1 MSQPILSIGII
12 FKNDIRCIERCLSS
26 LAPLRKALPCQLV
39 MADTGSADGSRAVA
53 EQYADVLF
61 DFPWVNDFAAARNA
75 VLDRCTGDWCLTVDT
90 DEWLDPSI
98 EELLSFFKSG
108 EREKFDVGSL
118 IVRNYYDKQLR
129 DYGDFFAVRLAQRRG
144 GQLRYTGA
152 IHEVFSF
159 PYEARPQHIVLSRT
173 ILHHDGYA
181 EMTPGYMRDK
191 HRRNMALLRNELKR
205 APQDLRILGYCMDSA
220 ETPEEKLDY
229 ARQAYTILRGAQGEP
244 QVDRIL
250 AYQKCMRVFYNN
262 KKFDRVRECYNT
274 WKAYSPESALLRLD
288 GETLAAAAAYYQDDY
303 QATMEHLENRRQA
316 LEEMESR
323 ADLRRS
329 DRLYAQY
336 DTTDRRWRSDL
347 QAVAF
352 HALCVLQRYGEA
364 DELLREAK
372 PGELRTKD
380 RGFVVMELLKHPEQL
395 PSGAV
400 FLRRCWEF
408 YQDEAAWKEA
418 GEDFDRL
425 QAFGDFISML
435 LNYLDR
441 TGPEGWA
448 LLAGMGDTA
457 PGRSAR
463 IVQSNDAET
472 IAGEWAQ
479 VTDWR
484 QMFPQAYLHTL
495 ELRLPLPE
503 SFYQQN
509 AEQLAA
515 LAAELGK
522 QVLLPRTALD
532 WLSHIDPPATPGQLA
547 WQLDLATAALCTPG
561 WNKDVPVG
569 QGLCEQYAV
578 LSATWLDNVYNPE
591 LLNAEDVAVL
601 PGMHRFA
608 WQLRQALAAWEK
620 GDELGYVR
628 GLGAALDAAPAMKE
642 TVDFLLEHK
651 PKTAAQRQLEELAE
665 QVKAILSRYAPDDPA
680 VAALKASPAYQ
691 KVAPL
696 LCQQGA
702 SEAAP
707 QTPNDTPAPPE
718 ALEEAL
724 AGSRQEIAASAL
736 KSLGRWGADAQKVRL
751 DYWKKFPLWGKN
763 EGEVTANLS
772 AALSEHGRDFRWLF
786 GRLGDE
792 QSRRVLTAVVRNWRY
807 YEMEPLERVADNEN
821 DDYFDRALLHC
832 DENEVVADLG
842 AYVGDTFLSYVK
854 NYGSMAYRR
863 YYCYEITK
871 ESFDVLRRVTAA
883 YPRVVLRRKGAGA
896 APGVMKMETGADA
909 SANGLAENTG
919 AAGADTVDIVPLD
932 QDITEPLTLIK
943 MDIEGMEQ
951 AALRGCEGHIRRQ
964 RPKLAL
970 SVYHNFEDIW
980 KLPRMIDEMA
990 PGYRFYLRYHGG
1002 DAWPSEITLLA
1013 LPPEENGAENE
1024 GGAR

>member
-1 MSQPILSIGII
+1 MNTPILSIGII

-26 LAPLRKALPCQLV
+26 LEPLRKALPCQLV
-39 MADTGSADGSRAVA
+39 MADTGSTDGSRAVA
-53 EQYADVLF
+53 ERYADILI
-61 DFPWVNDFAAARNA
+61 DFPWVDDFAAARNA
-75 VLDRCTGDWCLTVDT
+75 VLDRCTGEWYLTVDT
-90 DEWLDPSI
+90 DEWLDPQF
-98 EELLSFFKSG
+98 EELTNFMKSDEQG
-108 EREKFDVGSL
+108 KYDLANL
-118 IVRNYYDKQLR
+118 IQRNYQDR
-129 DYGDFFAVRLAQRRG
+129 EMRSYGDFFAMRLGRRRKG
-144 GQLRYTGA
+144 KLRYEGT
-152 IHEVFSF
+152 IHEVLAFTD
-159 PYEARPQHIVLSRT
+159 RPAKSVRALPNVL
-173 ILHHDGYA
+173 LHHDGYLNV
-181 EMTPGYMRDK
+181 TDK
-191 HRRNMALLRNELKR
+191 HIEEKKKRNMVLLRR
-205 APQDLRILGYCMDSA
+205 ALEKEPKNLRTLLHCIDSA
-220 ETPEEKLDY
+220 ETEWEEEKY
-229 ARQAYTILRGAQGEP
+229 VERAERILRDERRQ
-244 QVDRIL
+244 QKTFNMI
-250 AYQKCMRVFYNN
+250 AYQKCMQSHYMRQ
-262 KKFDRVRECYNT
+262 RMGQALRCYEE
-274 WKAYSPESALLRLD
+274 WKAVYAGRSALLQLD
-288 GETLAAAAAYYQDDY
+288 GEAIAAIASYVRDEFEAALEHIAQYYQ
-303 QATMEHLENRRQA
+303 AVERKKGG
-316 LEEMESR
+316 
-323 ADLRRS
+323 ADLNYS

-336 DTTDRRWRSDL
+336 NTDNEQWRSNL
-347 QAVAF
+347 RAIEFQS
-352 HALCVLQRYGEA
+352 LCKLERFAEA
-364 DELLREAK
+364 DSLLQNIDIKELK
-372 PGELRTKD
+372 FKD
-380 RGFVVMELLKHPEQL
+380 RGSMVMEVLKQPERLRQ
-395 PSGAV
+395 SAD
-400 FLRRCWEF
+400 FLRRNWDF
-408 YQDEAAWKEA
+408 FLDEAAWRQT
-418 GEDFDRL
+418 GEEDSR
-425 QAFGDFISML
+425 QIAMGDFIKML
-435 LNYLDR
+435 LNYLSRAGRD
-441 TGPEGWA
+441 GWNV
-448 LLAGMGDTA
+448 LEQMGDCA

-463 IVQSNDAET
+463 IVLSDDAGA
-472 IAGEWAQ
+472 IAREWAH
-479 VTDWR
+479 VADWE
-484 QMFPQAYLHTL
+484 QMFPQAYLHTM

-503 SFYQQN
+503 GFYRQN
-509 AEQLAA
+509 SEQMSALAAA
-515 LAAELGK
+515 LAK
-522 QVLLPRTALD
+522 QPSLPRTTLD
-532 WLSHIDPPATPGQLA
+532 WLDHIDPPATPGQLA
-547 WQLDLATAALCTPG
+547 WQLDLAIAALRAHG
-561 WNKDVPVG
+561 WTDDVPVG
-569 QGLCEQYAV
+569 QGLCAHYAA

-608 WQLRQALAAWEK
+608 WQLRQALAAWES

-628 GLGAALDAAPAMKE
+628 GLRAALDAAPAMKE

-696 LCQQGA
+696 LKEA
-702 SEAAP
+702 FPAAAP
-707 QTPNDTPAPPE
+707 QETTPVSPKP
-718 ALEEAL
+718 LEEAL
-724 AGSRQEIAASAL
+724 AGTRQEIAASAL

-786 GRLGDE
+786 DRLGDE

-990 PGYRFYLRYHGG
+990 PEYRFYLRYHGG

>member
-53 EQYADVLF
+53 ERYADVLF
-61 DFPWVNDFAAARNA
+61 DFTWVNDFAAARNA
-75 VLDRCTGDWCLTVDT
+75 VLDRCIGDWYLTVDT
-90 DEWLDPSI
+90 DEWLDPDI
-98 EELLSFFKSG
+98 GELESFLKSG
-108 EREKFDVGSL
+108 ERKRFDVGSVV
-118 IVRNYYDKQLR
+118 VRNYYDKQLR
-129 DYGDFFAVRLAQRRG
+129 DYGDFIAMRLAQRRG
-144 GQLRYTGA
+144 GKLRYKGA
-152 IHEVFSF
+152 IHETFAFTEGESLRKIVFDST
-159 PYEARPQHIVLSRT
+159 VLQ
-173 ILHHDGYA
+173 HDGYM
-181 EMTPGYMRDK
+181 ELNPERMREK
-191 HRRNMALLRNELKR
+191 LQRNMALLRVELTREPKS
-205 APQDLRILGYCMDSA
+205 LRILDYCMDSA

-229 ARQAYTILRGAQGEP
+229 ADRAWEILSCPQGNGP
-244 QVDRIL
+244 IDIIL
-250 AYQKCMRVFYNN
+250 AYHKCMKVYYNN
-262 KKFDRVRECYNT
+262 RKFDRVLECYNV

-288 GETLAAAAAYYQDDY
+288 GETFAAMAAYYIDDY
-303 QATMEHLENRRQA
+303 PTALNHIRNRWPA
-316 LEEMESR
+316 LEEIESH
-323 ADLRRS
+323 ADLRRQ
-329 DRLYAQY
+329 DRLYSQY
-336 DTTDRRWRSDL
+336 DTTGQRWNSNVE
-347 QAVAF
+347 AVVF
-352 HALCVLQRYGEA
+352 HSLCNLKRFDEA
-364 DELLREAK
+364 DKLLCDTK
-372 PGELRTKD
+372 PGELQTKD
-380 RGFVVMELLKHPEQL
+380 RGFVVMELLRHPEQL

-425 QAFGDFISML
+425 QVFGDFISML

-495 ELRLPLPE
+495 ELGLPLPE

-522 QVLLPRTALD
+522 RVLLPRAALD

-547 WQLDLATAALCTPG
+547 WQLDLATAALRAPG

-642 TVDFLLEHK
+642 TVDFLLAHK

-696 LCQQGA
+696 LKEA
-702 SEAAP
+702 VPAAAP
-707 QTPNDTPAPPE
+707 QETTPVSPKP
-718 ALEEAL
+718 LEEAL
-724 AGSRQEIAASAL
+724 AGTRQEIAASIRQN
-736 KSLGRWGADAQKVRL
+736 LGRWGADAQKVRL

-772 AALSEHGRDFRWLF
+772 AALAEHGQDFRWLF
-786 GRLGDE
+786 DRLGDE

-951 AALRGCEGHIRRQ
+951 AALQGCAGHIRQ
-964 RPKLAL
+964 ERPKLAL

-990 PGYRFYLRYHGG
+990 PEYRFYLRYHGG

-1013 LPPEENGAENE
+1013 LPPEQNNKE
-1024 GGAR
+1024 G

>member
-1 MSQPILSIGII
+1 MNTPILSIGII

-75 VLDRCTGDWCLTVDT
+75 VLDRCTGDWYLTVDT
-90 DEWLDPSI
+90 DEWLDPKFY
-98 EELLSFFKSG
+98 ELVDFLKSNKQ
-108 EREKFDVGSL
+108 EQYDLASL
-118 IVRNYYDKQLR
+118 IQRNYQDKNLR
-129 DYGDFFAVRLAQRRG
+129 DYGDFFTVRLARRRG
-144 GQLRYTGA
+144 GKLRYEGA
-152 IHEVFSF
+152 IHEVLTFSDRLAKSCRAF
-159 PYEARPQHIVLSRT
+159 AQV
-173 ILHHDGYA
+173 ILHHDGYVDVS
-181 EMTPGYMRDK
+181 PK
-191 HRRNMALLRNELKR
+191 HIEEKKKRNMKLLRAELEKDPR
-205 APQDLRILGYCMDSA
+205 NIRVLLHCIDSA
-220 ETPEEKLDY
+220 ETDEEEQKY
-229 ARQAYTILRGAQGEP
+229 VEKTEAILKSQQNEQP
-244 QVDRIL
+244 VFSII
-250 AYQKCMRVFYNN
+250 AYQKCMQVHYNSRRM
-262 KKFDRVRECYNT
+262 DRVLQCYEA
-274 WKAYSPESALLRLD
+274 WKVYSPGSALLRLD
-288 GETLAAAAAYYQDDY
+288 GEAMAAIACYDRDEYVAAIDHIQKY
-303 QATMEHLENRRQA
+303 RQA
-316 LEEMESR
+316 LREKENGN
-323 ADLRRS
+323 DLQCI

-336 DTTDRRWRSDL
+336 NTDNSRWRSNL
-347 QAVAF
+347 RSIEFQS
-352 HALCVLQRYGEA
+352 LCRMEKFAEA
-364 DELLREAK
+364 DRLLRETRL
-372 PGELRTKD
+372 EDLRFVD
-380 RGFVVMELLKHPEQL
+380 RGGIVLELLKQPERL
-395 PSGAV
+395 VESAD
-400 FLRRCWEF
+400 FLGRCWDLCL
-408 YQDEAAWKEA
+408 DEQKWKEM
-418 GEDFDRL
+418 GETENRPD
-425 QAFGDFISML
+425 AVSDFIKMI
-435 LNYLDR
+435 LNYLQRSGQD
-441 TGPEGWA
+441 GWE
-448 LLAGMGDTA
+448 LLAQMGERA
-457 PGRSAR
+457 PARSAR
-463 IVQSNDAET
+463 IVLSDNPET
-472 IAGEWAQ
+472 ITREWESVVA
-479 VTDWR
+479 WE

-495 ELRLPLPE
+495 ELRLPLPDG
-503 SFYQQN
+503 FYRQTSERM
-509 AEQLAA
+509 ATLAAA
-515 LAAELGK
+515 LAKEPA
-522 QVLLPRTALD
+522 LPRAALD

-547 WQLDLATAALCTPG
+547 WQLDLATAALRAPG

-591 LLNAEDVAVL
+591 LLNAGDIAVL

-608 WQLRQALAAWEK
+608 WQLRQALAAWES

-628 GLGAALDAAPAMKE
+628 GLRAALDAAPAMKE

-665 QVKAILSRYAPDDPA
+665 QVKAILARYAPDDPA

-696 LCQQGA
+696 LK
-702 SEAAP
+702 EAVPAAVP
-707 QTPNDTPAPPE
+707 RETTPVSPKP
-718 ALEEAL
+718 LEEAL

-772 AALSEHGRDFRWLF
+772 AALAEHGQDFRWLF
-786 GRLGDE
+786 DRLGDE

-896 APGVMKMETGADA
+896 APGVMTMETGADA

-951 AALRGCEGHIRRQ
+951 AALRGCAGHIRQ
-964 RPKLAL
+964 ERPKLAL

-990 PGYRFYLRYHGG
+990 PEYRFYLRYHGG

-1013 LPPEENGAENE
+1013 LPPEENSAENE